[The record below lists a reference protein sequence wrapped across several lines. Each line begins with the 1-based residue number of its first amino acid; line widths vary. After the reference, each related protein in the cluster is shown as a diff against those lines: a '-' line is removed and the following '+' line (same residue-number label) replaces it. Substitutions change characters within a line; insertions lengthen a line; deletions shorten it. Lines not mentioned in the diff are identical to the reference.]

1 MPDLILHNYFRSST
15 SYRVRI
21 ALHHKNLSF
30 QYQSVH
36 LINNGGEQHK
46 EEYRRLNPAG
56 EVPTLVHGSRVIGQ
70 SMAILQYL
78 DDVFPQQSLLPKDAG
93 DRAKV
98 LQIAEGINCAH
109 SWTNLKVTNYLT
121 KEMGLTT
128 PKKDEWVHYWLHHI
142 LSSTEKIVSET
153 GRKFSFGD
161 SVSLADLFLVP
172 LMFTG
177 ERFKVDIAR
186 YPHLLKINDS
196 CLKLEA
202 FKKAHPYLQTD
213 CPEAERISP

>member
-1 MPDLILHNYFRSST
+1 M
-15 SYRVRI
+15 
-21 ALHHKNLSF
+21 
-30 QYQSVH
+30 
-36 LINNGGEQHK
+36 
-46 EEYRRLNPAG
+46 
-56 EVPTLVHGSRVIGQ
+56 HGSRVIGQ

-121 KEMGLTT
+121 KEMGLPA
-128 PKKDEWVHYWLHHI
+128 PKKDEWMHYWLHHI

-161 SVSLADLFLVP
+161 NVTLADLFIVP
-172 LMFTG
+172 LMFTAK
-177 ERFKVDIAR
+177 RFAVDTSR
-186 YPHLLKINDS
+186 YSNLLKINDT
-196 CLKLEA
+196 CMKLEA
-202 FKKAHPYLQTD
+202 FKQAHPYVQVD
-213 CPEAERISP
+213 CPESEKITL